1 VQLATERTSEDLADD
16 VRLMRRVASR
26 DPDAQREVA
35 ERLAERVRRLAMAL
49 VEDGAEADDAA
60 QQALVEILQSA
71 HGFTEP
77 GHLEAWADTITVRTT
92 LRAKR
97 RLRAQRSIIEQVAN
111 PERIVSFVSDLR
123 KKEILPRQLLGYLGR
138 LAGPKREAFVL
149 KHGLGYTVDEIAV
162 LTESPR
168 GTVKDRL
175 VAAKRE
181 LRKLID
187 RDVTQ
192 APATRGREFGGNH

>member
-1 VQLATERTSEDLADD
+1 
-16 VRLMRRVASR
+16 MKRVACR

-35 ERLAERVRRLAMAL
+35 ERLVQRVRRVTMAL
-49 VEDGAEADDAA
+49 IEEPAEADDAA

-71 HGFTEP
+71 HGFTAP

-92 LRAKR
+92 LRARR
-97 RLRAQRSIIEQVAN
+97 RLRVQRSLIEQVSN
-111 PERIVSFVSDLR
+111 PERIVSLVSDLR

-138 LAGPKREAFVL
+138 LAKPKREAFVL
-149 KHGLGYTVDEIAV
+149 KHALGYTIDEIAE
-162 LTESPR
+162 LTRAPR

-181 LRKLID
+181 LRRLIE
-187 RDVTQ
+187 RDVKHSR
-192 APATRGREFGGNH
+192 PIGGGGGDVR